1 MQLPETLHFG
11 RYSPYFMRVAVIG
24 TGYVGLVTGAC
35 LAQRGHS
42 VTCVDID
49 EEKIAR
55 LQQGEIPIY
64 EPGLQEIVVRNM
76 QEGRLTCTTSYA
88 QASDGVDVFFLAVGT
103 PPKENGAADLQYI
116 FKAAE
121 QIAQHLN
128 GYAVIVGKSTIPVGT
143 NRRIKQVISQHYN
156 GDFAIA
162 SNPEFL
168 REGSAVE
175 DFMNPDRIV
184 VGVESDRALQVM
196 EELYAG
202 FDCPKLFMDVE
213 SAEMVKYASNAFLAT
228 KISFINEIANVCDNV
243 GASVD
248 KVAEGM
254 GLDKRIGS
262 HFLNA
267 GLGYGG
273 SCFPKDVRALHQTA
287 GTNGY
292 VFQLLRSVID
302 VNHNQRW
309 HFFQRMRQQLGDFA
323 GKTIGVW
330 GLAFKPNTDDIR
342 ESVAMDLIER
352 LLEEGAQVQ
361 AHDPQAM
368 SHVRRYAPHITCVG
382 SPQEAAQGADAL
394 LVVTEWDEFTQV
406 DMEAIRSSMRAPLL
420 FDGRNMFD
428 PSQMRE
434 AGWDYHSIGR

>member
-1 MQLPETLHFG
+1 
-11 RYSPYFMRVAVIG
+11 MRVAVIG

-35 LAQRGHS
+35 LSDRGHS

-49 EEKIAR
+49 EEKMVR
-55 LQQGEIPIY
+55 LQQGELPIY
-64 EPGLQEIVVRNM
+64 EPGLQEIVTHSMR
-76 QEGRLTCTTSYA
+76 EGRLTCTTSYA
-88 QASDGVDVFFLAVGT
+88 QAMDGVDVVFLAVGT

-116 FKAAE
+116 FQATE
-121 QIAQHLN
+121 QIAQHLT
-128 GYAVIVGKSTIPVGT
+128 GYAVIVGKSTVPVGT
-143 NRRIKQVISQHYN
+143 NRRIKQVIAQHYD
-156 GDFAIA
+156 GDFDIA

-175 DFMNPDRIV
+175 DFMKPDRIV
-184 VGVESDRALQVM
+184 VGLETDRARTLM

-202 FDCPKLFMDVE
+202 FACPKLFMDVE

-254 GLDKRIGS
+254 GLDRRIGP
-262 HFLNA
+262 HFLRA

-273 SCFPKDVRALHQTA
+273 SCFPNDVRALHQTA

-302 VNHNQRW
+302 VNNNQRW
-309 HFFQRMRQQLGDFA
+309 HFFERIQQRLGELS

-342 ESVAMDLIER
+342 ESVALDLIDR
-352 LLEEGAQVQ
+352 FLEEGAMVQ
-361 AHDPQAM
+361 AYDPQAM
-368 SHVRRYAPHITCVG
+368 KHLKKFVPDIVYTN
-382 SPQEAAQGADAL
+382 SPLEAAQGADAL
-394 LVVTEWDEFTQV
+394 LMVTEWNEFITT
-406 DMEAIRSSMRAPLL
+406 DMNAVRSVMKQPVF
-420 FDGRNMFD
+420 FDGRNAFD
-428 PSQMRE
+428 PHMMKST
-434 AGWDYHSIGR
+434 GWEYYSIGR